1 MGPTRL
7 ASTCPDGRAYR
18 RALVGPFEV
27 TRLVFPPNYRHGVVE
42 PDRDYL
48 VSVLDGAVCKSF
60 SRDAATLSR
69 GSLALLP
76 AGDTHSS
83 SFSAGGAQVLAVRVA
98 EGKGAPLLASSL
110 TGRRHDRVT
119 ASTALGWRIAGE
131 LEAKDASS
139 DLALEGLVL
148 QLLATA
154 ERASIDTPSNGRSWL
169 SAARELLHDR
179 APGQPSLAELGET
192 VGRHPTH
199 VARAFRREYGLTV
212 GEYARSLRLEWAKT
226 QLALEEVSLARLAA
240 DAGFADQSHFTRAF
254 RLHTGLTPSRYRE
267 LVQG

>member
-1 MGPTRL
+1 MR
-7 ASTCPDGRAYR
+7 R
-18 RALVGPFEV
+18 RAPTAGRIRRAVAGPFEV
-27 TRLVFPPNYRHGVVE
+27 TRLVFPPNYRHGAVE

-48 VSVLDGAVCKSF
+48 VTVLDGAVVKSF

-83 SFSAGGAQVLAVRVA
+83 SFSTAGAQVLAVRAVGG
-98 EGKGAPLLASSL
+98 EGAPLLGSSL
-110 TGRRHDRVT
+110 AGRRHDRVS
-119 ASTALGWRIAGE
+119 ASTALGWQIAGE
-131 LEAKDASS
+131 LETSDASA

-154 ERASIDTPSNGRSWL
+154 TRASLEPPARALSWL

-179 APGQPSLAELGET
+179 VPGQPSLAELGAA

-199 VARAFRREYGLTV
+199 VARAFRCEYGVTV
-212 GEYARSLRLEWAKT
+212 GEYARSLRLEWAKA
-226 QLALEEVSLARLAA
+226 QLTLDRVSLARLAV
-240 DAGFADQSHFTRAF
+240 DAGFSDQSHFTRAF
-254 RLHTGLTPSRYRE
+254 RRYTGMTPRRYRE
-267 LVQG
+267 LVRR